1 MGSAA
6 MSDPLH
12 DSAAAS
18 PRPASWMPVLAAIL
32 LMAAAMA
39 VYVNGLEGPFIF
51 DDFLSIPQNA
61 SLHSFATALT
71 PPSGGET
78 VTGRPILN
86 LSFAL
91 NYAMGREDT
100 WVYHATNLL
109 IHVLAGFTFF
119 GLIRRTLALPRP
131 GCASPLMEENESLWV
146 AFAAAL
152 LWLVH
157 PLQTESVTYI
167 VQRAESLMSLCYLV
181 TLYAFVRGA
190 TGRHPLAWHALGT
203 LVCLLGMGVKEV
215 MVSAPVLVLLY
226 DRCFIAG
233 GFLPAL
239 RRRGWAHLALAL
251 TWVPLA
257 WLVLHTG
264 NRGGSSGF
272 GTGVGFWIYLS
283 TQFEAVTHYLRLVV
297 WPHPLILDYG
307 VQWPQSLGEVLP
319 HAVIVAALLA
329 ATLHAWLRRP
339 ALGFLCVL
347 FWALLAPT
355 SLIPGGRQTLAEHRL
370 YLALAPVLLLVLL
383 GLRQLLKG
391 RLWVPLGVAAL
402 AFSILTIQRNTDYR
416 SSLAIWHD
424 TVTKRPGNAA
434 AQNNYATL
442 LIAEGSPEE
451 ALAHY
456 LEAARLD
463 PSFADAHYN
472 AANVLK
478 QLGRSQE
485 ALPYYERALSQQS
498 GDPAMHNE
506 YGLALV
512 NTQRIPEAIAH
523 FQAAIRLRPS
533 MANARHN
540 LARLLAAGDRLP
552 EAQAELETALKANS
566 AEPELHDD
574 LGMVLAMQGRV
585 REALPHFEQAVR
597 LSPNKAQAHLNL
609 AMALEDVGRPQ
620 DAAAHLEIARSLGMP
635 TPTR

>member
-1 MGSAA
+1 MSA
-6 MSDPLH
+6 PLQ

-18 PRPASWMPVLAAIL
+18 PRAASWMPVLAIIL
-32 LMAAAMA
+32 LLAAAMGA
-39 VYVNGLEGPFIF
+39 YVNSLEGPFTF

-61 SLHSFATALT
+61 SLHSLSTALS

-86 LSFAL
+86 LSFAV
-91 NYAMGREDT
+91 NYALGGEDV
-100 WVYHATNLL
+100 WGYHATNLL
-109 IHVLAGFTFF
+109 IHLLAGLTLF

-131 GCASPLMEENESLWV
+131 GTAAPFLEEDDALWV

-181 TLYAFVRGA
+181 TLYAFLRGA
-190 TGRHPLAWHALGT
+190 TGRHPLIWHTVGT
-203 LVCLLGMGVKEV
+203 VVCLLGMGTKEV
-215 MVSAPVLVLLY
+215 MVSAPVMVLLY
-226 DRCFIAG
+226 DRCFLAG
-233 GFLPAL
+233 GLLPAL
-239 RRRGWAHLALAL
+239 RRRGWFHLALAM

-272 GTGVGFWIYLS
+272 GAGVGFWTYVS
-283 TQFEAVTHYLRLVV
+283 TQFEAVTHYLRLIV

-307 VQWPQSLGEVLP
+307 VQWTQSAREILP
-319 HAVIVAALLA
+319 HAAIVALLLVATLLA
-329 ATLHAWLRRP
+329 WIRRP
-339 ALGFLCVL
+339 ALGFLLVL

-370 YLALAPVLLLVLL
+370 YLALAPVLVLLLL
-383 GLRQLLKG
+383 GLRACLRKQVWLL
-391 RLWVPLGVAAL
+391 VGVAAL
-402 AFSILTIQRNTDYR
+402 VLSVLTIQRNNDYR
-416 SSLAIWHD
+416 SSLAIWRD
-424 TVTKRPGNAA
+424 TVEKRPGNAA

-442 LIAEGSPEE
+442 LIGEGSPEE

-463 PSFADAHYN
+463 SSFADAHYN

-478 QLGRSQE
+478 QLGRSPE
-485 ALPYYERALSQQS
+485 ALPYYERALALQS

-512 NTQRIPEAIAH
+512 NTQRLQEAVAQ
-523 FQAAIRLRPS
+523 FQTAVRLRPS
-533 MANARHN
+533 MANAHHN
-540 LARLLAAGDRLP
+540 LARLLAAAERLP
-552 EAQAELETALKANS
+552 EAQTELELALKANP
-566 AEPELHDD
+566 AEPELQDD
-574 LGMVLAMQGRV
+574 LGMVFAMQGRV
-585 REALPHFEQAVR
+585 REALPHFEQAV
-597 LSPNKAQAHLNL
+597 LLTPNKAQAHLNF
-609 AMALEDVGRPQ
+609 AMALEEVGRTQ
-620 DAAAHLEIARSLGMP
+620 EAAAHYEEARRLGP
-635 TPTR
+635 PRPQR